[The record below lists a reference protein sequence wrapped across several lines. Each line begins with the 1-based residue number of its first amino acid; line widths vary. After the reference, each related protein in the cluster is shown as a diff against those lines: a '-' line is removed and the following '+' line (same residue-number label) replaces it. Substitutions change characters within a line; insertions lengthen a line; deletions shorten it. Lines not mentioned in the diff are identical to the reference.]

1 MAAGIRQ
8 YQFSQT
14 FKKGYN
20 RLLGEIQ
27 KAFNQKLELML
38 RNMTHPFFFLF
49 PFFANR

>member
-20 RLLGEIQ
+20 RLPGKIQ

-38 RNMTHPFFFLF
+38 RDMTHPSVFSLLT
-49 PFFANR
+49 